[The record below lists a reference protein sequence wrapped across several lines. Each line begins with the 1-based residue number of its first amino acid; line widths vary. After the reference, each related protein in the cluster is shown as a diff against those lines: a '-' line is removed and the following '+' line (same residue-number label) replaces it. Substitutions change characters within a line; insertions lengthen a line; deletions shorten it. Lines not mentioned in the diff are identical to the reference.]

1 MTLRIILLLIL
12 LVLPLIPT
20 FWALIDIP
28 RRRFS
33 STKKKVLWFLVV
45 STFPFVGAIVYIT
58 IARRGTEPIKP

>member
-33 STKKKVLWFLVV
+33 STKKKVIWFLVV
-45 STFPFVGAIVYIT
+45 STFPFVGAIVYIA